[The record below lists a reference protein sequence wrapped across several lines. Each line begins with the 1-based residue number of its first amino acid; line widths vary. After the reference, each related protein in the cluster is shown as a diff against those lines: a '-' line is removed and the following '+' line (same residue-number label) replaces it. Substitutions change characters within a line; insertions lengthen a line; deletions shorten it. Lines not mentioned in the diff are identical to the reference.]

1 MTLLRLICAFYFC
14 IVNAANGTIDEGKYS
29 DPNEVYCY
37 QDPNMMLRYNGTVR
51 LFRTSSTWSPLRAL
65 CLKSKYICKNGTS
78 YFRTAE
84 YFTPTKVNGK
94 WSMKGCS
101 NLDNLNEAETE
112 AKCTTPRH
120 EGFRSAYNPFSGGGY
135 VCVRNLF
142 MLIFQ
147 LLVKRK
153 NFTLQITPL
162 LERTSQ
168 SHIIVKGFEQ
178 MPNLPSVFPKPLL
191 GEEHKY
197 PVLFADTRCLIIGH
211 YGLVGTSFC
220 MLFVTDEAL
229 RHPLRHCNFMLL
241 SLCGTPAYNAY
252 TYEHQHYRIC
262 NESDGHR
269 A

>member
-1 MTLLRLICAFYFC
+1 
-14 IVNAANGTIDEGKYS
+14 
-29 DPNEVYCY
+29 
-37 QDPNMMLRYNGTVR
+37 MMLRYNGTVR

-94 WSMKGCS
+94 WSMKGW
-101 NLDNLNEAETE
+101 
-112 AKCTTPRH
+112 
-120 EGFRSAYNPFSGGGY
+120 
-135 VCVRNLF
+135 
-142 MLIFQ
+142 
-147 LLVKRK
+147 